1 MVSISSLSPFSVSL
15 LTSSTEQESED
26 QTELHH
32 STIYCCDSET
42 ALKNKVHFKQTKR
55 SSRTSVHQGSIRS
68 VTRPAEKRKHREP
81 R

>member
-32 STIYCCDSET
+32 STIYCCDSE
-42 ALKNKVHFKQTKR
+42 KVTSLLSQFPQLQMELMIST
-55 SSRTSVHQGSIRS
+55 SPLSRQ
-68 VTRPAEKRKHREP
+68 
-81 R
+81 

>member
-32 STIYCCDSET
+32 STIYCSDSE
-42 ALKNKVHFKQTKR
+42 KVTSLLSQFPQLQMELMIST
-55 SSRTSVHQGSIRS
+55 SPLSRQ
-68 VTRPAEKRKHREP
+68 
-81 R
+81 